1 MALSYGL
8 HFLYLISADV
18 TLKSTDGGIK
28 ELRVT

>member
-8 HFLYLISADV
+8 LFLYLVSADV

-28 ELRVT
+28 ELTVI